1 MQIFDKGCLEIKD
14 RRSSFFISD
23 LMKNN
28 TNMLLIDGQ
37 WTAGSGPAFSSIN
50 PANNEL
56 IWEGASATSDDVD
69 AAFNAARKAFPAWSD
84 TPFEH
89 RIEIVQN
96 LKQLALDHKAEL
108 GELIARETGKVL
120 WDATGEAG
128 AVAGKVD
135 ISLNAY
141 DERTGT
147 SSADT
152 TFGRA
157 DIAHRPH
164 GVFAVLGPYNFPA
177 HLPNGQIIPALIA
190 GNTIVYKPSEQCP
203 AVGAFMTSLYQQA
216 GVPDGVIHM
225 VQGARDTG
233 AALLDHPELD
243 GVLFTG
249 SPVTGKFIH
258 KKFGGRPEIVLAL
271 EMGGNNPLLMWDVA
285 DAKAA
290 ASIIFQSN
298 FITTGQRCTCA
309 RRILLPKG
317 KTGDEVISAIVE
329 LRDSMTIGV
338 WNDEEPTFMGPLISA
353 DVAEY
358 VKRMAGELSDKHG
371 GRVLRA
377 MEGMEG
383 RSPAF
388 VTPAIID
395 VTGKT
400 MPDEEIFGPVMQIVR
415 VDSFDEGI
423 QFANDTKYGLSAG
436 LISDDADLWEIFKR
450 KIRAGV
456 VNFNR
461 PTTGATGSLPFGGPG
476 ASGNHNP
483 GAYYS
488 ADFCAWPMASQISD
502 TVEMQSAQGL
512 KP

>member
-1 MQIFDKGCLEIKD
+1 MINK
-14 RRSSFFISD
+14 S
-23 LMKNN
+23 
-28 TNMLLIDGQ
+28 NMLFIDGKHVE
-37 WTAGSGPAFSSIN
+37 GHGPVFDSHDPS
-50 PANNEL
+50 NNDL
-56 IWEGASATSDDVD
+56 IWQGASASVEDVD
-69 AAFNAARKAFPAWSD
+69 AAFQAARKAFPAWAD
-84 TPFEH
+84 TPFE
-89 RIEIVQN
+89 RRVEIVQN
-96 LKQLALDHKAEL
+96 LKQLASDNKAAL
-108 GELIARETGKVL
+108 AELIARETGKVL

-128 AVAGKVD
+128 AVSGKVD
-135 ISLNAY
+135 ISLKAY
-141 DERTGT
+141 DDRTGT
-147 SSADT
+147 SSTDT
-152 TFGRA
+152 AFGRA
-157 DIAHRPH
+157 DLAHRPH

-203 AVGAFMTSLYQQA
+203 AVGAFMTSLYQEA
-216 GVPDGVIHM
+216 GVPDGVINM

-233 AALLDHPELD
+233 AAVLDHPELD

-249 SPVTGKFIH
+249 APGTGKFIH

-290 ASIIFQSN
+290 ASIIIQSS

-309 RRILLPKG
+309 RRILLPTG
-317 KTGDEVISAIVE
+317 KAGDDVISAIVDM
-329 LRDSMTIGV
+329 RDNMTIGA

-358 VKRMAGELSDKHG
+358 VKRMTGELSDKHG
-371 GRVLRA
+371 GKVLRA
-377 MEGMEG
+377 MEGME

-400 MPDEEIFGPVMQIVR
+400 MPDEEIFGPVMQIIR

-423 QFANDTKYGLSAG
+423 QIANDTKYGLSAG
-436 LISDDADLWEIFKR
+436 LLSDDGDLWEIFKR

-461 PTTGATGSLPFGGPG
+461 PTTGAAGSLPFGGPG
-476 ASGNHNP
+476 ASGNHKP

-502 TVEMQSAQGL
+502 KVELQSAQGL
-512 KP
+512 KL